1 MKAIL
6 TAGLL
11 TMFVLLVGCDKVS
24 KADISNAIQLCEGH
38 HGLDEIVPTKNSEDY
53 NDVYCN
59 DGSQHTMVAKI
70 PDTSC
75 KDIDGK
81 KYCN

>member
-1 MKAIL
+1 MKIFIATL
-6 TAGLL
+6 
-11 TMFVLLVGCDKVS
+11 VLIGFLAGCDKVS

-38 HGLDEIVPTKNSEDY
+38 QGLQDVVPTKGNNDY

-70 PDTSC
+70 PETSC
-75 KDIDGK
+75 KDINGK